1 MTPQARSSAGN
12 SGPEG
17 HPGAPVRRPS
27 RLVRFCPLKCLAE
40 MESSL
45 RSAAAEGV
53 VVLSVRVLRVL
64 TAGGARASRLP
75 GAGKGWEAAGPG
87 SSSRGKAGARL
98 PDHTLKRLSAD
109 ASLFVVYMRY
119 RGVDAEA
126 DEDKQGTKRCRAI
139 RERSGVR
146 GAGGRP
152 LTGAPAAG
160 TGGAFTSLT
169 ADEVL

>member
-1 MTPQARSSAGN
+1 M
-12 SGPEG
+12 
-17 HPGAPVRRPS
+17 RRPS
-27 RLVRFCPLKCLAE
+27 RLVRFCPLKCVAE
-40 MESSL
+40 RANSL
-45 RSAAAEGV
+45 RSAAAAGV
-53 VVLSVRVLRVL
+53 AVLSVRVLA
-64 TAGGARASRLP
+64 AGGARPSGFP

-98 PDHTLKRLSAD
+98 PDHKLKSPSAD
-109 ASLFVVYMRY
+109 ASLFVVYIRY

-126 DEDKQGTKRCRAI
+126 DEDKQGTKRCRVT

-160 TGGAFTSLT
+160 SGGTFTSLT